1 MLITDWI
8 RAAVAGV
15 TADGRKIESQHLVEM
30 AGSYS
35 QDTYNARIWAEHIRS
50 VTPDGMFKALGD
62 VVNVKAELIKGGDLK
77 GRMALYVRI
86 EPHQDLVSMV
96 RNGQKVHLSI
106 EAQPNFANTGK
117 YYLVGLGV
125 TDSPASIGTGIMK
138 FSTATRQEN
147 LFSTPQEAL
156 INLPKANGMTPEEYR
171 ATRAEIFK
179 AEKAELETLFSTK
192 LKEATDPLVEK
203 LTAQDAELKNLK
215 EKQDKVIELA
225 TPIAG
230 NPPRD
235 REPHG
240 GGYSD
245 SKERYGY

>member
-1 MLITDWI
+1 MFVTDWI

-15 TADGRKIESQHLVEM
+15 TADGRNIDDQQLVEM
-30 AGSYS
+30 ASSYS

-62 VVNVKAELIKGGDLK
+62 VVDVKAERIKGGDLK

-86 EPHQDLVSMV
+86 EPHQDLIVMV

-125 TDSPASIGTGIMK
+125 TDSPASLGTGIMK
-138 FSTATRQEN
+138 FSTAIRQEN
-147 LFSTPQEAL
+147 LFSTPQETL
-156 INLPKANGMTPEEYR
+156 INLPQVNDMNRDE
-171 ATRAEIFK
+171 FK
-179 AEKAELETLFSTK
+179 QLLNEAIKPLIEKFNEQSH
-192 LKEATDPLVEK
+192 
-203 LTAQDAELKNLK
+203 ELKVLK

-225 TPIAG
+225 TP
-230 NPPRD
+230 PPMNNYHD
-235 REPHG
+235 HEPHG

-245 SKERYGY
+245 SRRHYGY